1 MLDFVKKLFGLN
13 TRPDVHPLDGA
24 TRQAQEAPYKIEP
37 QLDSTKNV
45 IKVDVGSMAPAQ
57 AVQAVE
63 KVQEKVKKATKPK
76 KAKVEPEVVA
86 AKPSK
91 PKKPKAK
98 KSS

>member
-63 KVQEKVKKATKPK
+63 KVKKATKPK